1 MNWTKLM
8 EVFLLLKDGFC
19 LFFIL
24 LGSIF
29 SKRIFKYYWGKYK
42 VFNTPESIFNL
53 CVNWLHYKKNKY
65 GMSYESINVM
75 IFCIIWPIITV
86 TSLMLNVFMLGFL

>member
-8 EVFLLLKDGFC
+8 AVFLLFKDGFY

-24 LGSIF
+24 IGSAF
-29 SKRIFKYYWGKYK
+29 SKRIFKYYWNKYK

-53 CVNWLHYKKNKY
+53 CVNWLYYKKNKY
-65 GMSYESINVM
+65 NISYEDINVI

-86 TSLMLNVFMLGFL
+86 TSLMFNVLMLM